1 MGFGKYMP
9 LFEEYAQENFVSQ
22 INEDAQEGS
31 VGGQVE
37 AANVAAAAANAKADE
52 TIKNEIENF
61 GDFLLP
67 LENSMSIEEFERVI
81 KGYCITI
88 TSSKV
93 YPKEGDTES
102 LIDRGS
108 KNSNKSVSGIF
119 TNMDCTVYEAIG
131 RWVDDKTQIPIV
143 EPSLIVVPN
152 EYPSDEK
159 KQELM
164 DKSFEICV
172 QYDQDGFGVCD
183 KGVYYLFKTKDVSEP
198 TPDGDLGKNHRVYA
212 STKTSEIA
220 YGYTLVGNTSNADDL
235 VGIEFQFG
243 E

>member
-1 MGFGKYMP
+1 MP
-9 LFEEYAQENFVSQ
+9 LFEEYSKENFISQ
-22 INEDAQEGS
+22 LNEEAQEGS

-37 AANVAAAAANAKADE
+37 AADAAADANAE
-52 TIKNEIENF
+52 GTIKSQVENF

-67 LENSMSIEEFERVI
+67 LENSMSIEEFEQAI

-108 KNSNKSVSGIF
+108 KTSNGSVSGIF

-131 RWVDDKTQIPIV
+131 RWIDDKTKIPIV

-172 QYDQDGFGVCD
+172 QYDQDSFGVCD
-183 KGVYYLFKTKDVSEP
+183 KGIYHLFKTKGVSEP
-198 TPDGDLGKNHRVYA
+198 TPDGDLGRYHRVYA

-220 YGYTLVGNTSNADDL
+220 YGYTLVGNTSNAEDL
-235 VGIEFQFG
+235 VGIEFQFV